1 MNGREYLTEA
11 IMERFE
17 KMSNDDKKE
26 FIKLIEEMAEEE
38 EKEEGTDN
46 PAIYTVRDRLIDDID
61 AYGEEGIDNFELAS
75 FLVSMAHVTTEVAIE
90 LLNRR
95 NGGKDL
101 KLDDLRKVLT
111 FKDELAQ
118 KVLLEISLFIV
129 FMLDMDFNKDTIGDS
144 RWCFPDR
151 LSAMFDLSKLILHA
165 GDDFLINEEL
175 FKDFKPSS
183 I

>member
-1 MNGREYLTEA
+1 
-11 IMERFE
+11 
-17 KMSNDDKKE
+17 MSYQ
-26 FIKLIEEMAEEE
+26 LII
-38 EKEEGTDN
+38 N
-46 PAIYTVRDRLIDDID
+46 I
-61 AYGEEGIDNFELAS
+61 
-75 FLVSMAHVTTEVAIE
+75 
-90 LLNRR
+90 
-95 NGGKDL
+95 
-101 KLDDLRKVLT
+101 LT

-129 FMLDMDFNKDTIGDS
+129 YMLDMDFNKDTIGDS

>member
-1 MNGREYLTEA
+1 MNQREYLTEA

-17 KMSNDDKKE
+17 KMSSEGKKE
-26 FIKLIEEMAEEE
+26 FIKLIEMMAEEG
-38 EKEEGTDN
+38 KEEGTDN

-75 FLVSMAHVTTEVAIE
+75 FLVSMAHVTTEVAID
-90 LLNRR
+90 
-95 NGGKDL
+95 KDL
-101 KLDDLRKVLT
+101 KLNDLRKVLT

-118 KVLLEISLFIV
+118 QVLFEISLFIV

-151 LSAMFDLSKLILHA
+151 LSALFDLSKLMLHE
-165 GDDFLINEEL
+165 GEDFLINEEL

>member
-90 LLNRR
+90 LLIRR

-101 KLDDLRKVLT
+101 KLDDLRN
-111 FKDELAQ
+111 
-118 KVLLEISLFIV
+118 I
-129 FMLDMDFNKDTIGDS
+129 
-144 RWCFPDR
+144 
-151 LSAMFDLSKLILHA
+151 LIHSVYA
-165 GDDFLINEEL
+165 
-175 FKDFKPSS
+175 
-183 I
+183 